1 MPHKHTRRN
10 DGDQKNFNLPPTI
23 LAKPLPNYEKTEKT
37 SLKRG
42 QRKAPQK
49 EHQPN
54 LKRKRQ
60 NGGGTTDYGAD
71 DTPRAFARLMDLSAG
86 KKMRSGLDNG
96 ESKKAVKKKRK
107 LEDDTAKAAAGGK
120 STPAKETEAAAA
132 AAALLTAPPPAQLK
146 IQPGERLADFA
157 ARVNQTLPMSGLT
170 RKGGA
175 GQERVTKTEKRMKK
189 MYAEWRTEE
198 QKRKDKL
205 EELQE
210 QQEDEDEELA
220 TEHGGQQVR
229 LSTVGRKGKRAR
241 MVGEVSD
248 DEDPWAVLKERR
260 DKPKGLHDVVL
271 APPTIKVV
279 PKERFKVRDGAK
291 VEVANVP
298 GASGSLK
305 RREELG
311 EARMEVI
318 ERYRAMMKA
327 AKT

>member
-1 MPHKHTRRN
+1 
-10 DGDQKNFNLPPTI
+10 
-23 LAKPLPNYEKTEKT
+23 
-37 SLKRG
+37 
-42 QRKAPQK
+42 
-49 EHQPN
+49 
-54 LKRKRQ
+54 
-60 NGGGTTDYGAD
+60 
-71 DTPRAFARLMDLSAG
+71 MDLSAG

-107 LEDDTAKAAAGGK
+107 LEDDATKGAAGGK
-120 STPAKETEAAAA
+120 TTDAKESEATPTTT
-132 AAALLTAPPPAQLK
+132 TAPTASQLK

-157 ARVNQTLPMSGLT
+157 ARVNQTLPMAGLA

-198 QKRKDKL
+198 QKRKEKL

-229 LSTVGRKGKRAR
+229 LSTVGRKGKRQR
-241 MVGEVSD
+241 MVGEISD

-260 DKPKGLHDVVL
+260 EKPKGLHDVVL

-291 VEVANVP
+291 VDVANVP
-298 GASGSLK
+298 GTSGSLK

-311 EARMEVI
+311 EARREVI
-318 ERYRAMMKA
+318 ERYRAMMKS
-327 AKT
+327 AKA